1 MFELEYTKLN
11 NDTLINLTETECLEV
26 EDIQSYIP
34 IYDKFFE
41 LNEEISNGLILKH
54 HYSLKKLNEK
64 KNYNTYS
71 ANITDEKN
79 NEKNTE
85 VFFKYAP
92 LLDPIKYM
100 LGKYDNSNN
109 ELFTLPKF
117 KSNELETHKKL
128 LNQNNAS
135 YIDGFFVYLTS
146 QLLHSHDFLHGVD
159 YYGSYLGNKNNFIV
173 DIIDDLEY
181 LTNSSF
187 FNDNLNNLFT
197 VDENFYEKIN
207 EGNTRKRKKEAIN
220 ILEDEPVLELSD
232 AGEIETLDKLF
243 NSKKKNELC
252 EDKEVIDISN
262 GIIYDKKLEDSDK
275 DSDSGSECS
284 SRSSNTNNSR
294 DDKDSEH
301 DDSEHDDS
309 EDYDSEYDDSE
320 DDDDLSDSEDEDEI
334 LNISI
339 EKFPVQLVCTEKC
352 ENTLDS
358 YLMNNNDLD
367 EEELESIILQ
377 IIMTLITYQKAFSFT
392 HNDLHTNNIM
402 YISTEKKY
410 LYYKVNQKYYRVP
423 TFGKL
428 YKIIDFGR
436 AIYKFRGNL
445 MCSDSFS
452 DEGDA
457 ASQYN
462 FGPYLNENKNV
473 CEPNYSFDLCR
484 LACSLYDFIDNDN
497 EDDEHTSKSYKD
509 EIDIEKVIKSWCKD
523 DKGRNILYKK
533 NGEERY
539 PDFKLYKMISRSV
552 HNHIPEKQLERECFK
567 TYVIGKKKLNKK
579 TRVIDIDSIP
589 KY

>member
-1 MFELEYTKLN
+1 MFELNYTKSN
-11 NDTLINLTETECLEV
+11 NDTLKNLSETDSLEI

-34 IYDKFFE
+34 IYDRFFE
-41 LNEEISNGLILKH
+41 LNDQISNDLVLKH
-54 HYSLKKLNEK
+54 HYSLNSLKDV

-71 ANITDEKN
+71 ASIVDEKN
-79 NEKNTE
+79 NEHSVD

-92 LLDPIKYM
+92 LLDPVKYM

-117 KSNELETHKKL
+117 KSNESETHKKL

-135 YIDGFFVYLTS
+135 YIDGFFVFLTS
-146 QLLHSHDFLHGVD
+146 KLLHSHYFLHGVD
-159 YYGSYLGNKNNFIV
+159 YYGSYLCNKNNFIV
-173 DIIDDLEY
+173 DIVDDVEY
-181 LTNSSF
+181 LTKSSF
-187 FNDNLNNLFT
+187 FNDNINELFM
-197 VDENFYEKIN
+197 VDETFYEKLN
-207 EGNTRKRKKEAIN
+207 EGDTRSKKEAID
-220 ILEDEPVLELSD
+220 ILDDEPVLELSD
-232 AGEIETLDKLF
+232 TAEIETLDKLF
-243 NSKKKNELC
+243 ESKSTTVAVDETTLESN
-252 EDKEVIDISN
+252 DISN
-262 GIIYDKKLEDSDK
+262 SIVYDKKPECSD
-275 DSDSGSECS
+275 DDDSGSECS
-284 SRSSNTNNSR
+284 SRSSNTDKSVENS
-294 DDKDSEH
+294 DEEEEESDEDSDCEF
-301 DDSEHDDS
+301 
-309 EDYDSEYDDSE
+309 
-320 DDDDLSDSEDEDEI
+320 SDSEEESDDEDET

-339 EKFPVQLVCTEKC
+339 QKFPVQLVCTEKC
-352 ENTLDS
+352 ENTLDN
-358 YLMNNNDLD
+358 YLMNNSDLD

-392 HNDLHTNNIM
+392 HNDLHTNNVM

-410 LYYKVNQKYYRVP
+410 LYYKVNEKYYRVP
-423 TFGKL
+423 TFGKI

-445 MCSDSFS
+445 LCSDSFS

-484 LACSLYDFIDNDN
+484 LACSLYDFIDNDDD
-497 EDDEHTSKSYKD
+497 EEDEHTSKSYKD

-539 PDFKLYKMISRSV
+539 PDFKLYKMISRTV

-567 TYVIGKKKLNKK
+567 TYIIGKKKLNKK

>member
-1 MFELEYTKLN
+1 MFELNYTKSN
-11 NDTLINLTETECLEV
+11 NDTLKNLSETDSLEI

-34 IYDKFFE
+34 IYDRFFE
-41 LNEEISNGLILKH
+41 LNDEISNDLVLKH
-54 HYSLKKLNEK
+54 HYSLNSLKDV

-71 ANITDEKN
+71 ASIVDEKN
-79 NEKNTE
+79 NERSVD

-92 LLDPIKYM
+92 LLDPVKYM

-117 KSNELETHKKL
+117 KSNESETHKKL

-135 YIDGFFVYLTS
+135 YIDGFFVFLTS
-146 QLLHSHDFLHGVD
+146 KLLHSHYFLHGVD
-159 YYGSYLGNKNNFIV
+159 YYGSYLCNKNNFIV
-173 DIIDDLEY
+173 DIVDDVEY
-181 LTNSSF
+181 LTKSSF
-187 FNDNLNNLFT
+187 FNDNINELFM
-197 VDENFYEKIN
+197 VDETFYKKLN
-207 EGNTRKRKKEAIN
+207 EGDTRSKKEAID
-220 ILEDEPVLELSD
+220 ILDDEPVLELSD
-232 AGEIETLDKLF
+232 TAEIETLDKLF
-243 NSKKKNELC
+243 ESKSTTVAVDETTLESN
-252 EDKEVIDISN
+252 DISN
-262 GIIYDKKLEDSDK
+262 SIVYDKKPECSD
-275 DSDSGSECS
+275 DDDSGSECS
-284 SRSSNTNNSR
+284 SRSSNTDKSVENS
-294 DDKDSEH
+294 DEEEEEESDEDSDCEF
-301 DDSEHDDS
+301 
-309 EDYDSEYDDSE
+309 
-320 DDDDLSDSEDEDEI
+320 SDSEEESDDEDET

-339 EKFPVQLVCTEKC
+339 QKFPVQLVCTEKC
-352 ENTLDS
+352 ENTLDN
-358 YLMNNNDLD
+358 YLMNNSDLD

-392 HNDLHTNNIM
+392 HNDLHTNNVM

-410 LYYKVNQKYYRVP
+410 LYYKVNEKYYRVP
-423 TFGKL
+423 TFGKI

-445 MCSDSFS
+445 LCSDSFS

-484 LACSLYDFIDNDN
+484 LACSLYDFIDNDDD
-497 EDDEHTSKSYKD
+497 EEDEHTSKSYKD

-567 TYVIGKKKLNKK
+567 TYIIGKKKLNKK

>member
-1 MFELEYTKLN
+1 MFELNYTKSN
-11 NDTLINLTETECLEV
+11 NDTLKNLSETDSLEI

-34 IYDKFFE
+34 IYDRFFE
-41 LNEEISNGLILKH
+41 LNDEISNDLVLKH
-54 HYSLKKLNEK
+54 HYSLNSLKDV

-71 ANITDEKN
+71 ASIVDEKN
-79 NEKNTE
+79 NERSVD

-92 LLDPIKYM
+92 LLDPVKYM

-117 KSNELETHKKL
+117 KSNESETHKKL

-135 YIDGFFVYLTS
+135 YIDGFFVFLTS
-146 QLLHSHDFLHGVD
+146 KLLHSHYFLHGVD
-159 YYGSYLGNKNNFIV
+159 YYGSYLCNKNNFIV
-173 DIIDDLEY
+173 DIVDDIEY
-181 LTNSSF
+181 LTKSSF
-187 FNDNLNNLFT
+187 FNNNINELFM
-197 VDENFYEKIN
+197 VDENFYEKLN
-207 EGNTRKRKKEAIN
+207 EGDTRSKKEAID
-220 ILEDEPVLELSD
+220 ILDDEPVLELSD
-232 AGEIETLDKLF
+232 TAEIETLDKLF
-243 NSKKKNELC
+243 ESKSTTVAVDETTLESN
-252 EDKEVIDISN
+252 DISN
-262 GIIYDKKLEDSDK
+262 SIVYDKKPECSD
-275 DSDSGSECS
+275 DDDSGSECS
-284 SRSSNTNNSR
+284 SRSSNTDKSVENS
-294 DDKDSEH
+294 DEEEEESDEDSDCEF
-301 DDSEHDDS
+301 
-309 EDYDSEYDDSE
+309 
-320 DDDDLSDSEDEDEI
+320 SDSEEESDDEDET

-339 EKFPVQLVCTEKC
+339 QKFPVQLVCTEKC
-352 ENTLDS
+352 ENTLDN
-358 YLMNNNDLD
+358 YLMNNSDLD

-392 HNDLHTNNIM
+392 HNDLHTNNVM

-410 LYYKVNQKYYRVP
+410 LYYKVNEKYYRVP
-423 TFGKL
+423 TFGKI

-445 MCSDSFS
+445 LCSDSFS

-462 FGPYLNENKNV
+462 FGPYLNDNKNV

-484 LACSLYDFIDNDN
+484 LACSLYDFIDNDDD
-497 EDDEHTSKSYKD
+497 EGDEHTSKSYKD

-567 TYVIGKKKLNKK
+567 TYIIGKKKLNKK

>member
-1 MFELEYTKLN
+1 MFELNYTKSN
-11 NDTLINLTETECLEV
+11 NDTLKNLSETDSLEI

-34 IYDKFFE
+34 IYDRFFE
-41 LNEEISNGLILKH
+41 LNDEISNDLVLKH
-54 HYSLKKLNEK
+54 HYSLNLLKDV

-71 ANITDEKN
+71 ASIVDEKN
-79 NEKNTE
+79 NERSVD

-92 LLDPIKYM
+92 LLDPVKYM

-117 KSNELETHKKL
+117 KSNESETHKKL

-135 YIDGFFVYLTS
+135 YIDGFFVFLTS
-146 QLLHSHDFLHGVD
+146 KLLHSHYFLHGVD
-159 YYGSYLGNKNNFIV
+159 YYGSYLCNKNNFIV
-173 DIIDDLEY
+173 DIVDDIEY
-181 LTNSSF
+181 LTKSSF
-187 FNDNLNNLFT
+187 FNDNINELFM
-197 VDENFYEKIN
+197 VDETFYEKLN
-207 EGNTRKRKKEAIN
+207 EGDTRSKKEAID
-220 ILEDEPVLELSD
+220 ILDDEPVLELSD
-232 AGEIETLDKLF
+232 TAEIETLDKLF
-243 NSKKKNELC
+243 ESKSTTVAVDETTLESN
-252 EDKEVIDISN
+252 DISN
-262 GIIYDKKLEDSDK
+262 SIVYDKKPECSD
-275 DSDSGSECS
+275 DDDSGSECS
-284 SRSSNTNNSR
+284 SRSSNTDKSVENS
-294 DDKDSEH
+294 DEEEEESDEDSDCEF
-301 DDSEHDDS
+301 
-309 EDYDSEYDDSE
+309 
-320 DDDDLSDSEDEDEI
+320 SDSEEESDDEDET

-339 EKFPVQLVCTEKC
+339 QKFPVQLVCTEKC
-352 ENTLDS
+352 ENTLDN
-358 YLMNNNDLD
+358 YLMNNSDLD

-392 HNDLHTNNIM
+392 HNDLHTNNVM

-410 LYYKVNQKYYRVP
+410 LYYKVNEKYYRVP
-423 TFGKL
+423 TFGKI

-445 MCSDSFS
+445 LCSDSFS

-462 FGPYLNENKNV
+462 FGPYLNDNKNV

-484 LACSLYDFIDNDN
+484 LACSLYDFIDNDDD
-497 EDDEHTSKSYKD
+497 EGDEHTSKSYKD

-567 TYVIGKKKLNKK
+567 TYIIGKKKLNKK

>member
-1 MFELEYTKLN
+1 MFELNYTKSN
-11 NDTLINLTETECLEV
+11 SDTLKNLSETDSLEI
-26 EDIQSYIP
+26 EDVQSYIP

-41 LNEEISNGLILKH
+41 LNDEISNDLVLKH
-54 HYSLKKLNEK
+54 HYSLNLLKDA

-71 ANITDEKN
+71 ANIIDEKN
-79 NEKNTE
+79 NERSVE

-92 LLDPIKYM
+92 LLDPVKYM

-117 KSNELETHKKL
+117 KSNESETHKKL

-135 YIDGFFVYLTS
+135 YIDGFFVFLTS
-146 QLLHSHDFLHGVD
+146 KLLHSHYFLHGVD
-159 YYGSYLGNKNNFIV
+159 YYGSYLSNKNNFIV
-173 DIIDDLEY
+173 DIVDDIEY
-181 LTNSSF
+181 LTKSSF
-187 FNDNLNNLFT
+187 FNDNINELFM
-197 VDENFYEKIN
+197 VDETFYEKLN
-207 EGNTRKRKKEAIN
+207 EGDTRSKKEAID
-220 ILEDEPVLELSD
+220 ILDDEHVLELSD
-232 AGEIETLDKLF
+232 TAEIETLDKLF
-243 NSKKKNELC
+243 ENKDTSVSVDEITLETN
-252 EDKEVIDISN
+252 DISN
-262 GIIYDKKLEDSDK
+262 SIVYDKKQECSD
-275 DSDSGSECS
+275 DDDSGSECS
-284 SRSSNTNNSR
+284 SRSSNTDKSVENS
-294 DDKDSEH
+294 DDEEDNDEDS
-301 DDSEHDDS
+301 
-309 EDYDSEYDDSE
+309 DYDFSDSDE
-320 DDDDLSDSEDEDEI
+320 ESEDEDET

-339 EKFPVQLVCTEKC
+339 QKFPVQLVCTEKC
-352 ENTLDS
+352 ENTLDN
-358 YLMNNNDLD
+358 YLMNNSDLD

-410 LYYKVNQKYYRVP
+410 LYYKFNQKYYRIP
-423 TFGKL
+423 TFGKI

-445 MCSDSFS
+445 LCSDSFS

-484 LACSLYDFIDNDN
+484 LACSLYDFIDNDDD
-497 EDDEHTSKSYKD
+497 EEDEHTSKSYKD

-567 TYVIGKKKLNKK
+567 TYVVGKKKISNKA
-579 TRVIDIDSIP
+579 RVIDIDSIP

>member
-1 MFELEYTKLN
+1 MFELNYTKSN
-11 NDTLINLTETECLEV
+11 SDTLKNLSETDSLEI
-26 EDIQSYIP
+26 EDVQSYIP

-41 LNEEISNGLILKH
+41 LNDEISNDLVLKH
-54 HYSLKKLNEK
+54 HYSLNLLKDA

-71 ANITDEKN
+71 ANIIDEKN
-79 NEKNTE
+79 NERSVD

-92 LLDPIKYM
+92 LLDPVKYM

-117 KSNELETHKKL
+117 KSNESETHKKL

-135 YIDGFFVYLTS
+135 YIDGFFVFLTS
-146 QLLHSHDFLHGVD
+146 KLLHSHYFLHGVD
-159 YYGSYLGNKNNFIV
+159 YYGSYLCNKNNFIV
-173 DIIDDLEY
+173 DIVDDIEY
-181 LTNSSF
+181 LTKSSF
-187 FNDNLNNLFT
+187 FNDNINELFM
-197 VDENFYEKIN
+197 VDETFYEKLN
-207 EGNTRKRKKEAIN
+207 EGDTRSKKEAID
-220 ILEDEPVLELSD
+220 ILDDEHVLELSD
-232 AGEIETLDKLF
+232 TAEIETLDKLF
-243 NSKKKNELC
+243 ENKDTSVSVDEITLETN
-252 EDKEVIDISN
+252 DISN
-262 GIIYDKKLEDSDK
+262 SIVYDKKQECSD
-275 DSDSGSECS
+275 DDDSGSECS
-284 SRSSNTNNSR
+284 SRSSNTDKSLENS
-294 DDKDSEH
+294 DDEEDNDEDS
-301 DDSEHDDS
+301 
-309 EDYDSEYDDSE
+309 DYDFSDSDE
-320 DDDDLSDSEDEDEI
+320 ESEDEDET

-339 EKFPVQLVCTEKC
+339 QKFPVQLVCTEKC
-352 ENTLDS
+352 ENTLDN
-358 YLMNNNDLD
+358 YLMNNSDLD

-410 LYYKVNQKYYRVP
+410 LYYKFNQKYYRIP
-423 TFGKL
+423 TFGKI

-445 MCSDSFS
+445 LCSDSFS

-484 LACSLYDFIDNDN
+484 LACSLYDFIDNDDD
-497 EDDEHTSKSYKD
+497 EEDEHTSKSYKD

-567 TYVIGKKKLNKK
+567 TYVIGKKKISNKA
-579 TRVIDIDSIP
+579 RVIDIDSIP

>member
-1 MFELEYTKLN
+1 MFELNYTKSN
-11 NDTLINLTETECLEV
+11 NDTLKNLSETDSLEI

-34 IYDKFFE
+34 IYDRFFE
-41 LNEEISNGLILKH
+41 LNDEISNDLVLKH
-54 HYSLKKLNEK
+54 HYSLNSLKDV

-71 ANITDEKN
+71 ASIVDEKN
-79 NEKNTE
+79 NERSVD

-92 LLDPIKYM
+92 LLDPVKYM

-117 KSNELETHKKL
+117 KSNESKTHKKL

-135 YIDGFFVYLTS
+135 YVDGFFVFLTS
-146 QLLHSHDFLHGVD
+146 KLLHSHYFLHGVD
-159 YYGSYLGNKNNFIV
+159 YYGSYLCNKNNFIV
-173 DIIDDLEY
+173 DIVDDIEY
-181 LTNSSF
+181 LTQSSF
-187 FNDNLNNLFT
+187 FNDNINELFM
-197 VDENFYEKIN
+197 VDETFYEKLN
-207 EGNTRKRKKEAIN
+207 EGDTRSKKEAID
-220 ILEDEPVLELSD
+220 ILDDEPVLELSD
-232 AGEIETLDKLF
+232 TAEIETLDKLF
-243 NSKKKNELC
+243 ESKRTMVAVDETTLESN
-252 EDKEVIDISN
+252 DISN
-262 GIIYDKKLEDSDK
+262 SIVYDKKPECSD
-275 DSDSGSECS
+275 DGDSGSDCS
-284 SRSSNTNNSR
+284 SRSSNTDKSVENS
-294 DDKDSEH
+294 DKEEEESDEDSDCEF
-301 DDSEHDDS
+301 
-309 EDYDSEYDDSE
+309 
-320 DDDDLSDSEDEDEI
+320 SDSEEESDDEDET

-339 EKFPVQLVCTEKC
+339 QKFPVQLVCTEKC
-352 ENTLDS
+352 ENTLDN
-358 YLMNNNDLD
+358 YLMNNSDLD

-392 HNDLHTNNIM
+392 HNDLHTNNVM

-410 LYYKVNQKYYRVP
+410 LYYKVNEKYYRVP
-423 TFGKL
+423 TFGKI

-445 MCSDSFS
+445 LCSDSFS

-484 LACSLYDFIDNDN
+484 LACSLYDFIDNDDD
-497 EDDEHTSKSYKD
+497 EEDEHTSKSYKD

>member
-1 MFELEYTKLN
+1 MFELNYTKSN
-11 NDTLINLTETECLEV
+11 SDTLKNLSETDSLEI
-26 EDIQSYIP
+26 EDVQSYIP

-41 LNEEISNGLILKH
+41 LNDEISNDLVLKH
-54 HYSLKKLNEK
+54 HYSLNLLKDA

-71 ANITDEKN
+71 ANIIDEKN
-79 NEKNTE
+79 NERSVE

-92 LLDPIKYM
+92 LLDPVKYM

-117 KSNELETHKKL
+117 KSNESETHKKL

-135 YIDGFFVYLTS
+135 YIDGFFVFLTS
-146 QLLHSHDFLHGVD
+146 KLLHSHYFLHGVD
-159 YYGSYLGNKNNFIV
+159 YYGSYLCNKNNFIV
-173 DIIDDLEY
+173 DIVDDIEY
-181 LTNSSF
+181 LTKSSF
-187 FNDNLNNLFT
+187 FNDNINELFM
-197 VDENFYEKIN
+197 VDETFYEKLN
-207 EGNTRKRKKEAIN
+207 EGDTRSKKEAID
-220 ILEDEPVLELSD
+220 ILDDEHVLELSD
-232 AGEIETLDKLF
+232 TAEIETLDKLF
-243 NSKKKNELC
+243 ENKDTSVSVDEITLETN
-252 EDKEVIDISN
+252 DISN
-262 GIIYDKKLEDSDK
+262 SIVYDKKQECSD
-275 DSDSGSECS
+275 DDDSGSECS
-284 SRSSNTNNSR
+284 SRSSNTDKSVENS
-294 DDKDSEH
+294 DDEEDNDEDS
-301 DDSEHDDS
+301 
-309 EDYDSEYDDSE
+309 DYDFSDSDE
-320 DDDDLSDSEDEDEI
+320 ESEDEDET

-339 EKFPVQLVCTEKC
+339 QKFPVQLVCTEKC
-352 ENTLDS
+352 ENTLDN
-358 YLMNNNDLD
+358 YLMNNSDLD

-410 LYYKVNQKYYRVP
+410 LYYKFNQKYYRIP
-423 TFGKL
+423 TFGKI

-445 MCSDSFS
+445 LCSDSFS

-484 LACSLYDFIDNDN
+484 LACSLYDFIDNDDD
-497 EDDEHTSKSYKD
+497 EEDEHTSKSYKD

-567 TYVIGKKKLNKK
+567 TYVVGKKKISNKA
-579 TRVIDIDSIP
+579 RVIDIDSIP

>member
-1 MFELEYTKLN
+1 MFELNYTKSN
-11 NDTLINLTETECLEV
+11 NDTLKNLSETDSLEI

-34 IYDKFFE
+34 IYDRFFE
-41 LNEEISNGLILKH
+41 LNDEISNDLVLKH
-54 HYSLKKLNEK
+54 HYSLNSLKDV

-71 ANITDEKN
+71 ASIVDEKN
-79 NEKNTE
+79 NERSVD

-92 LLDPIKYM
+92 LLDPVKYM

-117 KSNELETHKKL
+117 KSNESETHKKL

-135 YIDGFFVYLTS
+135 YIDGFFVFLTS
-146 QLLHSHDFLHGVD
+146 KLLHSHYFLHGVD
-159 YYGSYLGNKNNFIV
+159 YYGSYLCNKNNFIV
-173 DIIDDLEY
+173 DIVDDIEY
-181 LTNSSF
+181 LTKSSF
-187 FNDNLNNLFT
+187 FNDNINELFM
-197 VDENFYEKIN
+197 VDETFYEKLN
-207 EGNTRKRKKEAIN
+207 EGDTRSKKEAID
-220 ILEDEPVLELSD
+220 ILDDEPVLELSD
-232 AGEIETLDKLF
+232 TAEIETLDKLF
-243 NSKKKNELC
+243 KSKSTTVAVDETTLESN
-252 EDKEVIDISN
+252 DISN
-262 GIIYDKKLEDSDK
+262 SIVYDKKPECSD
-275 DSDSGSECS
+275 DDDSGSECS
-284 SRSSNTNNSR
+284 SRSSNTDKSVENS
-294 DDKDSEH
+294 DEEEEEESDEDSDCEF
-301 DDSEHDDS
+301 
-309 EDYDSEYDDSE
+309 
-320 DDDDLSDSEDEDEI
+320 SDSEEESDDEDET

-339 EKFPVQLVCTEKC
+339 QKFPVQLVCTEKC
-352 ENTLDS
+352 ENTLDN
-358 YLMNNNDLD
+358 YLMNNSDLD

-392 HNDLHTNNIM
+392 HNDLHTNNVM

-410 LYYKVNQKYYRVP
+410 LYYKVNEKYYRVP
-423 TFGKL
+423 TFGKI

-445 MCSDSFS
+445 LCSDSFS

-484 LACSLYDFIDNDN
+484 LACSLYDFIDNDDD
-497 EDDEHTSKSYKD
+497 EEDEHTSKSYKD

-567 TYVIGKKKLNKK
+567 TYIIGKKKLNKK